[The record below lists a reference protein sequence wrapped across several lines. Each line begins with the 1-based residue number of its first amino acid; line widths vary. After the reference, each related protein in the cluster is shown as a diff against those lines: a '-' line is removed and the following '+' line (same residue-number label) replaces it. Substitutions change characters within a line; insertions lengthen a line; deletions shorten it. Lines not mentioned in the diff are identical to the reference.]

1 MLVVDDSPLYSE
13 KFFALGDPWA
23 YLADL
28 RENHPVSI
36 HRRAD
41 GYEFYAL
48 TRYQDVYAAYVDHH
62 RLSSSYGTMIDGS
75 YRPEK
80 DSASGRMLIVADEPA
95 PAAIKKPVQT
105 GGVRRGAISSSGG
118 R

>member
-1 MLVVDDSPLYSE
+1 MLIVEDSPLYSAE
-13 KFFALGDPWA
+13 FFALDDPYA

-48 TRYQDVYAAYVDHH
+48 TRFDDVYAAYVDHVQPT
-62 RLSSSYGTMIDGS
+62 RRTAGRTVQEARFERATEAQPL
-75 YRPEK
+75 K
-80 DSASGRMLIVADEPA
+80 DRALELLT
-95 PAAIKKPVQT
+95 Q
-105 GGVRRGAISSSGG
+105 GGER
-118 R
+118 